1 MTNLVRDGRCSA
13 TDRSEHWLC
22 PPAKTLSHRNRN
34 LALTGSPP
42 GPTAEPE
49 VAAETEA
56 AEAEAAAE
64 TEAAAAEAAAE
75 TEAAA
80 AEVAAAESESEPE
93 AEPAAAPEGEP
104 EGEPEAEAAA

>member
-56 AEAEAAAE
+56 A
-64 TEAAAAEAAAE
+64 AAEAAAE

>member
-64 TEAAAAEAAAE
+64 TEAAAAE
-75 TEAAA
+75 
-80 AEVAAAESESEPE
+80 VAAAESESEPE

>member
-1 MTNLVRDGRCSA
+1 MGCRSVTNLVRDGRCSA

-64 TEAAAAEAAAE
+64 TEAAAAE
-75 TEAAA
+75 
-80 AEVAAAESESEPE
+80 VAAAESESEPE